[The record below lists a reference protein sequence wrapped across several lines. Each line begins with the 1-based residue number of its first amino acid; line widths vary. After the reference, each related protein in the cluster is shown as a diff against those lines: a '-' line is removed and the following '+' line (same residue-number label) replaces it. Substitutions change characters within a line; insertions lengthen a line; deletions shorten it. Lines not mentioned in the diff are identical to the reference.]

1 MAGINSIFAV
11 LSPKNKKFYDY
22 FEQMVDK
29 LNEMANKFVEM
40 VHESSAEKR
49 GKLLRD
55 LENLEHSCDDTTHTL
70 FTELGRNFITP
81 FDREDIHYLAS
92 ALDDIADYIY
102 SSAKKIN
109 FYRLDPNEDGVHKL
123 AGLIKEG
130 TVAIR
135 DAVYE
140 LRNLK
145 DIRKITSSLIRVN
158 AIENEAD
165 DLFDLSID
173 RLFEIENDIKML
185 IKRRELYQS
194 MENATDKLEDA
205 GNVIESIIIKYA

>member
-1 MAGINSIFAV
+1 
-11 LSPKNKKFYDY
+11 
-22 FEQMVDK
+22 
-29 LNEMANKFVEM
+29 
-40 VHESSAEKR
+40 
-49 GKLLRD
+49 
-55 LENLEHSCDDTTHTL
+55 
-70 FTELGRNFITP
+70 

-109 FYRLDPNEDGVHKL
+109 FYRLDPNEEGVHKL

-130 TVAIR
+130 TTAIR

-145 DIRKITSSLIRVN
+145 DIRKITTALIRVN

-173 RLFEIENDIKML
+173 RLFEIETDIKML
-185 IKRRELYQS
+185 IKRRELYQA